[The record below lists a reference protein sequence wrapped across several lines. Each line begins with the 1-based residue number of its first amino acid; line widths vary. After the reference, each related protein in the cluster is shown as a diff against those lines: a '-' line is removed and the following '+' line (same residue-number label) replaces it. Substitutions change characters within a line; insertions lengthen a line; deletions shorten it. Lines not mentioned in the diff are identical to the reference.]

1 MSDEHG
7 QSARAT
13 QQSPLPVRS
22 DSVVAVRGGRPTP
35 ALSGVRTIARTF
47 PAYAA
52 ICALLGVVFMLQIAA
67 FLLVGGAFSLG
78 SGTSGASLQVV
89 GAVITTYGWVVTRR
103 IIGLYYR
110 HYKSRFP
117 WRAE

>member
-1 MSDEHG
+1 M
-7 QSARAT
+7 
-13 QQSPLPVRS
+13 RS
-22 DSVVAVRGGRPTP
+22 DSVAAARGSRPTP
-35 ALSGVRTIARTF
+35 ALSEVRTIARTF

-78 SGTSGASLQVV
+78 SGTSGVGLEVV
-89 GAVITTYGWVVTRR
+89 GAVITTYGWVVTMR

-110 HYKSRFP
+110 HHKRRFP
-117 WRAE
+117 WVAE